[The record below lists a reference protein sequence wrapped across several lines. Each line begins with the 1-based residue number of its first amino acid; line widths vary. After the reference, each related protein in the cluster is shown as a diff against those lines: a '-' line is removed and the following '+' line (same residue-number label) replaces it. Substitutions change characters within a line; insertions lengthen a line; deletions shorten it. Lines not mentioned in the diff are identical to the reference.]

1 LSGVE
6 RSDENNEG
14 DAYASP
20 LSFVAEGLLL
30 LFAALFL
37 LTTFFLGCHVAI
49 LPFHCSWNA
58 V

>member
-1 LSGVE
+1 VE
-6 RSDENNEG
+6 RSDKNKG
-14 DAYASP
+14 TLTRP

-49 LPFHCSWNA
+49 LPFHYSWNA